1 MIKPFRLLAL
11 AGFVCLLPQLALAV
25 DIKGE
30 LVQGG
35 LAIGQ
40 AKAGD
45 RIQLDGQP
53 VKVAPDGLFVF
64 GFGRD
69 APAEHKLTIIQ
80 PDGKTSQQILTVRPR
95 QFDIQR
101 IDHLDQNQVTPDP
114 ATQARIVADIN
125 QVRGARVAASDHRDF
140 EAPFIWPAKGPISGL
155 YGSQRIL
162 NGTPKSP
169 HFGVDIAAP
178 EGSPVIAPAGGTV
191 TLSAPGM
198 VLMGNAVVLDHGFGV
213 YSTFIHLKDI
223 AVKPGQQ
230 VNQGDLIGHV
240 GKTGRATGP
249 HLHWALNW
257 LGVPLDA
264 ALLVPPMAPLAQQ

>member
-1 MIKPFRLLAL
+1 MPPLRLLVM
-11 AGFVCLLPQLALAV
+11 AGFAWLMPQLALAI
-25 DIKGE
+25 DIKGD

-40 AKAGD
+40 AQPGD
-45 RIQLDGQP
+45 RIALDGQEI
-53 VKVAPDGLFVF
+53 KVAPDGLFVI

-80 PDGKTSQQILTVRPR
+80 PDGKSNEQTLSVRAR
-95 QFDIQR
+95 QFDVQR
-101 IDHLDQNQVTPDP
+101 IDHLEQNQVTPDP
-114 ATQARIVADIN
+114 ATQARIVAEID
-125 QVRGARVAASDHRDF
+125 QVRDARKAASNDRDF
-140 EAPFIWPAKGPISGL
+140 LTPFIWPARGPISGV

-169 HFGVDIAAP
+169 HFGVDIAAA
-178 EGSPVIAPAGGTV
+178 EGSPVIAPAGGIV
-191 TLSAPGM
+191 TLSALDM
-198 VLMGNAVVLDHGFGV
+198 VLMGNVVVLDHGFGV
-213 YSTFIHLKDI
+213 FSTFIHLHDV
-223 AVKPGQQ
+223 AVKPGQRIA
-230 VNQGDLIGHV
+230 QGELIGHV